1 MAMGWLLLTLLG
13 LGIVGAPFFVLYLLV
28 QHRKLRGQVNQL
40 SEENSR
46 QHATFTREVAEL
58 KKQLAG
64 VGPIAGM
71 PAPMP
76 KPPAPEAAA
85 PAVQPS
91 APRAVPPIAAPPERR
106 WETTKPYIPPPPT

>member
-1 MAMGWLLLTLLG
+1 MAMGWLLFTLLG

-40 SEENSR
+40 SDENSR

-64 VGPIAGM
+64 VGPIAGCFGFGGETQS
-71 PAPMP
+71 A
-76 KPPAPEAAA
+76 EAHEEGVVNRRGAGNELAA
-85 PAVQPS
+85 QTGDRDSCGRRGAV
-91 APRAVPPIAAPPERR
+91 
-106 WETTKPYIPPPPT
+106 WDL